1 MGQAGGSTME
11 VPKTI
16 FINIDCYQC
25 GNKLEFP
32 FRLDMQQA
40 EYCYCQECQEGVQ
53 VCFNG
58 EVLSIDRLEQE

>member
-1 MGQAGGSTME
+1 MEPAGGNTME
-11 VPKTI
+11 VPNTI
-16 FINIDCYQC
+16 TMSIDCYQC

-40 EYCYCQECQEGVQ
+40 EYCYCQECREDVQ
-53 VCFNG
+53 VCFSG